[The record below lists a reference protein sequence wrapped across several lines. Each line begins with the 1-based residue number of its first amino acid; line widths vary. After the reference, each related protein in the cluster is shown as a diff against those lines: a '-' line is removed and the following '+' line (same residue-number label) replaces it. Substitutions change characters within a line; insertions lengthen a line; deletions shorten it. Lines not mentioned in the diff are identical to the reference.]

1 MKLFY
6 CWPTMS
12 PDGRLLGCDVVFEEV
27 LCGGVFL
34 AHEGAEGAV
43 VGRLR
48 CEVYRWLS
56 PYQPSLIW

>member
-1 MKLFY
+1 LA
-6 CWPTMS
+6 
-12 PDGRLLGCDVVFEEV
+12 GHDVVFEEV
-27 LCGGVFL
+27 LCGGVFG

-56 PYQPSLIW
+56 PYQPNLL